1 MPASA
6 LFAATLETSIN
17 KLLALDSDSKA
28 RLTALEGA
36 RMTAFL
42 SPIAFGITLVFSDKV
57 DVLIEFDEFEVV
69 KKQLGAKDC
78 CIKTSLDT
86 LPALKETS
94 QLTRLIQQKALY
106 LEGELN
112 VAQQVSS
119 LFQNLDIDVEE
130 IIALRTNDV
139 FAHQSMKTVKAF
151 HEKSMSMLANMGD
164 VLGNAVVE
172 EKKLAA
178 HKLAVMHFSDE
189 VSALRDSTERLDARL
204 RDLEERLK

>member
-17 KLLALDSDSKA
+17 KLLALDSDSKS
-28 RLTALEGA
+28 RLSALDGS

-42 SPIAFGITLVFSDKV
+42 SPIPFGITLVFSDKV
-57 DVLIEFDEFEVV
+57 DVLIEHGDFEEV
-69 KKQLGAKDC
+69 KSQLGAKDC

-119 LFQNLDIDVEE
+119 LFKDLDIDVEE

-151 HEKSMSMLANMGD
+151 HEKSMSMFANMGD
-164 VLGNAVVE
+164 VFGNAIVE

>member
-6 LFAATLETSIN
+6 LFAATLESSIN

-28 RLTALEGA
+28 RLNALDGS

-42 SPIAFGITLVFSDKV
+42 SPIPFGITLVFSDKV
-57 DVLIEFDEFEVV
+57 DVLIEHGDFEEV
-69 KKQLGAKDC
+69 KAQLGAKDC

-94 QLTRLIQQKALY
+94 QLTRLIQQQALF

-119 LFQNLDIDVEE
+119 LFKDLDIDVEE
-130 IIALRTNDV
+130 LIAIRTNDV

-151 HEKSMSMLANMGD
+151 HEKSMSMLANMSD
-164 VLGNAVVE
+164 VFGNALVE

-178 HKLAVMHFSDE
+178 HKLAVMHLSDE

>member
-6 LFAATLETSIN
+6 LFAATLESSIN

-28 RLTALEGA
+28 RLNALDGS

-42 SPIAFGITLVFSDKV
+42 SPIPFGITLVFSDKV
-57 DVLIEFDEFEVV
+57 DVLIEHGDFEEV
-69 KKQLGAKDC
+69 KAQLGANDC

-94 QLTRLIQQKALY
+94 QLTRLIQQQALF

-119 LFQNLDIDVEE
+119 LFKDLDIDVEE
-130 IIALRTNDV
+130 LIAIRTNDV

-151 HEKSMSMLANMGD
+151 HEKSMSMLANMSD
-164 VLGNAVVE
+164 VFGNALVE

-178 HKLAVMHFSDE
+178 HKLAVMHLSDE

>member
-6 LFAATLETSIN
+6 LFAATLESSIN

-28 RLTALEGA
+28 RLNALDGS
-36 RMTAFL
+36 RMTAFS
-42 SPIAFGITLVFSDKV
+42 SPIPFGITLVFSDKV
-57 DVLIEFDEFEVV
+57 DVLIEHGDFEEV
-69 KKQLGAKDC
+69 KAQLGAKDC

-94 QLTRLIQQKALY
+94 QLTRLIQQQALF

-119 LFQNLDIDVEE
+119 LFKDLDIDVEE
-130 IIALRTNDV
+130 LIAIRTNDV

-151 HEKSMSMLANMGD
+151 HEKSMSMLANMSD
-164 VLGNAVVE
+164 VFGNALVE

>member
-6 LFAATLETSIN
+6 LFAATLESSIN

-28 RLTALEGA
+28 RLNALDGS

-42 SPIAFGITLVFSDKV
+42 SPIPFGMTLVFSDKV
-57 DVLIEFDEFEVV
+57 DVLIEHGDFEEV
-69 KKQLGAKDC
+69 KAQLGAKDC

-94 QLTRLIQQKALY
+94 QLTRLIQQQALY

-119 LFQNLDIDVEE
+119 LFKDLDIDVEE
-130 IIALRTNDV
+130 LIAIRTNDV
-139 FAHQSMKTVKAF
+139 FAHQSMKTVKAV
-151 HEKSMSMLANMGD
+151 HEKSMSMLANMSD
-164 VLGNAVVE
+164 VFGNALVE

>member
-6 LFAATLETSIN
+6 LFAATLESSIN
-17 KLLALDSDSKA
+17 KLLALDSDSES
-28 RLTALEGA
+28 RLNALDGS

-42 SPIAFGITLVFSDKV
+42 SPIPFGITLVFSDKV
-57 DVLIEFDEFEVV
+57 DVLIEHGDFEEI
-69 KKQLGAKDC
+69 KAQLGAKDC

-94 QLTRLIQQKALY
+94 QLTRLIQQKALF

-119 LFQNLDIDVEE
+119 LFKDLEIDVEE
-130 IIALRTNDV
+130 IIALKTNDV
-139 FAHQSMKTVKAF
+139 FAHQSVKTVKAF
-151 HEKSMSMLANMGD
+151 HEKSMSMFANMGD
-164 VLGNAVVE
+164 VFGNALVE

>member
-17 KLLALDSDSKA
+17 KLLALDSDSEPRLKA
-28 RLTALEGA
+28 LDGA

-42 SPIAFGITLVFSDKV
+42 SPMPFGITLVFSDKV
-57 DVLIEFDEFEVV
+57 DVLIEHEDFEEV
-69 KKQLGAKDC
+69 KSQLGAKDC

-94 QLTRLIQQKALY
+94 QLTRLIQQKALF

-119 LFQNLDIDVEE
+119 LFKDLDIDIEE
-130 IIALRTNDV
+130 IIALRTSDV

-164 VLGNAVVE
+164 VVGNAIVE

-189 VSALRDSTERLDARL
+189 VSALRDSTEHLDARL

>member
-17 KLLALDSDSKA
+17 KLLALDSDSEPRLKA
-28 RLTALEGA
+28 LDGA

-42 SPIAFGITLVFSDKV
+42 SPMPFGITLVFSDKV
-57 DVLIEFDEFEVV
+57 DVLIEHEDFEEV
-69 KKQLGAKDC
+69 KSQLGAKDC

-94 QLTRLIQQKALY
+94 QLTRLIQQKALF

-119 LFQNLDIDVEE
+119 LFKDLDIDIEE

-164 VLGNAVVE
+164 VVGNAIVE

-189 VSALRDSTERLDARL
+189 VSALRDSTEHLDARL

>member
-130 IIALRTNDV
+130 LIAVKTNDV

-164 VLGNAVVE
+164 VFGNALVE

>member
-17 KLLALDSDSKA
+17 KLLALDSDSKS
-28 RLTALEGA
+28 RLNALDGS

-42 SPIAFGITLVFSDKV
+42 SPIPFGITLVFSDKV
-57 DVLIEFDEFEVV
+57 DVLIEHGDFEEV
-69 KKQLGAKDC
+69 KAQLGANDC

-130 IIALRTNDV
+130 LIAIRTNDV

-164 VLGNAVVE
+164 VFGNALVE

>member
-6 LFAATLETSIN
+6 LFAATLEASIN

-28 RLTALEGA
+28 RLNALDGS

-42 SPIAFGITLVFSDKV
+42 SPIPFGITLVFSDKV
-57 DVLIEFDEFEVV
+57 DVLIEHGDFEEV
-69 KKQLGAKDC
+69 KAQLGAKDC

-112 VAQQVSS
+112 VAQQASS
-119 LFQNLDIDVEE
+119 LFKDLDIDVEE
-130 IIALRTNDV
+130 LIAIRTNDV
-139 FAHQSMKTVKAF
+139 FAHQSMKTVKAI
-151 HEKSMSMLANMGD
+151 HEKSMSMFANMGD
-164 VLGNAVVE
+164 VFGNALVE